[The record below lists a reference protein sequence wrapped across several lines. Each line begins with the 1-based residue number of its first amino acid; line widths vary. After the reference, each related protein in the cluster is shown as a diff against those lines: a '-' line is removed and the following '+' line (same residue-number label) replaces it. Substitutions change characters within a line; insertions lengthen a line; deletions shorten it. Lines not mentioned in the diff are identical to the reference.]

1 MSEIQPVAGT
11 RTADIVLNPIHE
23 ERIRQA
29 LRDALAPSTRVV
41 YDGAIRHLRRWAE
54 SEGFTD
60 PLSPIALASYLTSRV
75 AEGRKIST
83 ITIALAAV
91 RQLCLELDVP
101 DPGQNSA
108 LRRTVS
114 GIRRQLAG
122 NQVVKA
128 HAITTAELIR
138 IVGGIDRTTNSGK
151 RDTAL
156 LMVLYA
162 GALRRS
168 EAVSLLRGDVRIAS
182 DGAILTLRR
191 SKTDQLGE
199 GAVVGI
205 VRGTNHQTDP
215 VGAIA
220 RLIAARAPLAS
231 DDPIFTAVSRG
242 DRFLGSSP
250 LSARSVNRILQA
262 RAASVGLEI
271 DNLTGHSGRAGHIT
285 TSALAGVPIDRI
297 ARTSRHKSLAV
308 LAAYIRP
315 ATVLGDTSSSSLGL

>member
-1 MSEIQPVAGT
+1 MSEIQPFAGT
-11 RTADIVLNPIHE
+11 KPTDIILNPIHE

-29 LRDALAPSTRVV
+29 LRDSLAPSTRIV

-54 SEGFTD
+54 AEGFTD

-128 HAITTAELIR
+128 HAITTAELTR
-138 IVGGIDRTTNSGK
+138 IIGGIDRTTNRGK

-156 LMVLYA
+156 LMILYA
-162 GALRRS
+162 GAFRRS
-168 EAVSLLRGDVRIAS
+168 EAVSFLRADVKIGS
-182 DGAILTLRR
+182 DGAILALRR
-191 SKTDQLGE
+191 SKVDQYGE

-205 VRGTNHQTDP
+205 VRGTNRQTDP
-215 VGAIA
+215 VGALA
-220 RLIAARAPLAS
+220 RLIAARGALTS
-231 DDPIFTAVSRG
+231 ESPIFTAISRG
-242 DRFLGSSP
+242 DRFLSGAP
-250 LSARSVNRILQA
+250 LSGRAVNMILQA
-262 RAASVGLEI
+262 RAAAVGLEV

-285 TSALAGVPIDRI
+285 TSAMAGVPIDRI

-315 ATVLGDTSSSSLGL
+315 ATVLGDSSSSSLGL